1 MRRPSVALQ
10 VKICGL
16 TEPDRVAQ
24 AAQLGAAFLGFVFYP
39 PSPRY
44 LDPAR
49 ARELVSA
56 VPIGTETVGLVVDA
70 TDAEIDTLLQAVPLD
85 VLQLHGYETPERVAE
100 IVLRSGCR
108 VIKALRVETAEDL
121 LSVSAFADAADM
133 LLFDAK
139 PPRDAA
145 WPGGHGLPFD
155 WRLLQSL
162 SLAKPWLLAGGLRTT
177 NLQAAVALTRAPIVD
192 VSSGVESRPGIKDP
206 EKLEAFFAAA
216 RRIDAAAA
224 DA

>member
-1 MRRPSVALQ
+1 MALQ

-56 VPIGTETVGLVVDA
+56 VPTGTEAVGLIVDA
-70 TDAEIDTLLQAVPLD
+70 TDVEIDTLLQAVPLD
-85 VLQLHGYETPERVAE
+85 VLQLHGYETPERVAD

-108 VIKALRVETAEDL
+108 VIKALRVETVDDL
-121 LSVSAFADAADM
+121 GAVAAYADAADM

-155 WRLLQSL
+155 WRLLQSI
-162 SLAKPWLLAGGLRTT
+162 SLAKPWLLAGGLQAT
-177 NLQAAVALTRAPIVD
+177 NLQAAVTLTGAPIVD

-206 EKLEAFFAAA
+206 AKLDAFFAAA
-216 RRIDAAAA
+216 RRIDVAAAGA
-224 DA
+224 

>member
-1 MRRPSVALQ
+1 VALQ

-56 VPIGTETVGLVVDA
+56 VPTGTEAVGLIVDA
-70 TDAEIDTLLQAVPLD
+70 TDVEIDTLLQAVPLD
-85 VLQLHGYETPERVAE
+85 VLQLHGYETPERVAD

-108 VIKALRVETAEDL
+108 VIKALRVETADDL
-121 LSVSAFADAADM
+121 GAVAAYADAADM

-155 WRLLQSL
+155 WRLLQSI
-162 SLAKPWLLAGGLRTT
+162 SLAKPWLLAGGLQAT
-177 NLQAAVALTRAPIVD
+177 NLQAAVTLTGAPIVD

-206 EKLEAFFAAA
+206 AKLDAFFAAA
-216 RRIDAAAA
+216 RRIDVAAAGA
-224 DA
+224 

>member
-1 MRRPSVALQ
+1 MALQ

-16 TEPDRVAQ
+16 TEPERVAQ
-24 AAQLGAAFLGFVFYP
+24 VAQLGAAFLGFVFYP

-49 ARELVSA
+49 GRELVSA
-56 VPIGTETVGLVVDA
+56 VPTGTQAVGLIVDA
-70 TDAEIDTLLQAVPLD
+70 TDAEIDALLQIVPLD
-85 VLQLHGYETPERVAE
+85 VLQLHGYETPERVAD

-108 VIKALRVETAEDL
+108 VIKALRVETADDL
-121 LSVSAFADAADM
+121 ASVAAYADAADM

-155 WRLLQSL
+155 WRLLQPL
-162 SLAKPWLLAGGLRTT
+162 SLAKPWLLAGGLQAT
-177 NLQAAVALTRAPIVD
+177 NLQAAVTLTGAPIVD

-206 EKLEAFFAAA
+206 AKLDAFFAAA
-216 RRIDAAAA
+216 RRIDVAAAGA
-224 DA
+224 